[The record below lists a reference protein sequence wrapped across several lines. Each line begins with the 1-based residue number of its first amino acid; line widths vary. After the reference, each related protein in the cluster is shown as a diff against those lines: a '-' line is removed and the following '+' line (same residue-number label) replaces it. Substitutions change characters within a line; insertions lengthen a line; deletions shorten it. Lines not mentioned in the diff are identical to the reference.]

1 MRRIGADSGKSAGSS
16 SVRFRVPASPFD
28 VSLHR
33 LVPFAGYI
41 TKVSVEYVID
51 EGRHEAETN
60 PRQLGYIPEG
70 DVR

>member
-1 MRRIGADSGKSAGSS
+1 MRRFSADSGKSAGSS

-28 VSLHR
+28 VSLHS

-51 EGRHEAETN
+51 EGRHEAEMN
-60 PRQLGYIPEG
+60 PRLLGYSPGG